1 MVDRKN
7 TMSEHE
13 GNGDWLD
20 KPGSTNV
27 LYRILLA
34 SFAILLLADVLDM
47 LGIGYHKHAH
57 YSIENVG
64 GFYAVFGFAAY
75 SFIVGAGWIW
85 RRIVRRDE
93 DYYDA

>member
-1 MVDRKN
+1 M
-7 TMSEHE
+7 
-13 GNGDWLD
+13 D

-27 LYRILLA
+27 LYRLLLVA
-34 SFAILLLADVLDM
+34 CAILLLADVLDM
-47 LGIGYHKHAH
+47 LGIGYEKHVH

-64 GFYAVFGFAAY
+64 GFYAIFGFAAY

-85 RRIVRRDE
+85 RRVVMRDE